1 MIDTKILREEDF
13 LIQVTPLLTPDNNWD
28 GNVLINIATSGKNPL
43 NKKDTSDLWHL
54 CRMMCSVIPLMQE
67 DSELMYVLDEYAH
80 NTKDIDANKAKD
92 TLTIESK
99 QGNVIKLNFNSKI
112 GGNA

>member
-1 MIDTKILREEDF
+1 MIDTKILKDEDF
-13 LIQVTPLLTPDNNWD
+13 LIQVTPSLTSDSSWD

-43 NKKDTSDLWHL
+43 NKKDMNDLWHL

-67 DSELMYVLDEYAH
+67 DSDLMYVLDEYAH
-80 NTKDIDANKAKD
+80 NTKDFNSKDTKD

-99 QGNVIKLNFNSKI
+99 QGNVIKLNFNSKT